1 MSVAIT
7 RLDLS
12 GVDLRQA
19 ARSPPLSRARAPHA
33 GCVTGANRKGMH
45 DETSGLQQ
53 PKRGTDERDRT
64 IDIVWFGQEL
74 AHITYVV

>member
-1 MSVAIT
+1 MAIT

-12 GVDLRQA
+12 GVDLRQPA
-19 ARSPPLSRARAPHA
+19 ARSPPLSPARAPHA
-33 GCVTGANRKGMH
+33 GCVTGANRKAMH

-53 PKRGTDERDRT
+53 PKSGTDERNRT